1 MSITLYD
8 LAGADPARRFSPYCW
23 RTRLAL
29 AQKGLDVETIPWRF
43 TERGAISALGSEKVP
58 VIIDGD
64 RVQNESWQI
73 AEYLEAA
80 YPDRP
85 SLFGGPGG
93 HALARFLT
101 GWADAVVLTGIAGLI
116 VSDIPAILAPED
128 AAYFVESR
136 EKRYRKTL
144 PEVTAGRET
153 RVASFR
159 DSLLPLRLALRQGPF
174 LHGDAPGY
182 GDAIVFGGFQWARC
196 CSPFPILEDS
206 DPVHAWRERMLDAYG
221 GLARSAPGFA

>member
-1 MSITLYD
+1 MPITLYD

-23 RTRLAL
+23 RARLAL

-43 TERGAISALGSEKVP
+43 TERSAIGVLGSEKVP
-58 VIIDGD
+58 VIVDGD
-64 RVQNESWQI
+64 HVQNESWQI
-73 AEYLEAA
+73 AEYLEAT

-85 SLFGGPGG
+85 SLFGGAGG

-101 GWADAVVLTGIAGLI
+101 GWADAVVLAGIAGLI
-116 VSDIPAILAPED
+116 VSDIPAILAPDD

-144 PEVTAGRET
+144 AEVTAGRET
-153 RVASFR
+153 RVTAFR
-159 DSLLPLRLALRQGPF
+159 EALLPLRLALRQGPF
-174 LHGDAPGY
+174 LHGEAPGY

-196 CSPFPILEDS
+196 CSPFPILEAS
-206 DPVHAWRERMLDAYG
+206 DPVHAWRERMLDAYD
-221 GLARSAPGFA
+221 GLGRSAPGFA